1 MKNTTLCYIC
11 KDKKILML
19 YRNKKKIDVNKGKWI
34 GVGGHFLEGETAE
47 ECLLREVYEETGL
60 MLTQYRLM
68 GKLNFFIDDI
78 EEVCFLY
85 KAYDFTGEIIDCD
98 EGILEWIDESKILEL
113 PLWEGDYLFLNRLLH
128 EDDYFEMTLIY
139 KKDKMIEWRI
149 ENDISEINSNC

>member
-68 GKLNFFIDDI
+68 GKLIFFIDDI

-128 EDDYFEMTLIY
+128 EDDYFEMKLIY
-139 KKDKMIEWRI
+139 KKDKLIEWRI